1 LAEIIKREPSQPRY
15 MTSPDTTPPKI
26 ALQDMDIFT
35 VCAIAIVVVLL
46 ITVVVMGGWLR

>member
-1 LAEIIKREPSQPRY
+1 
-15 MTSPDTTPPKI
+15 MTSPDTTSDNVSLCAPPKI